1 MSSSPRV
8 TRLSSPV
15 FEVGIS
21 PSPLGTADAAL
32 VSDNDNPAAPNI
44 GRALLRRFRFEV
56 SFACIANSFHTS
68 ADVLDRWAAFRS
80 DAKTIYTEQET
91 PHRRTLSEPVPSNF
105 RNFLT
110 KPVISGKTGHF
121 WQNRSFLAKPVH
133 QFTQRS
139 GLTCLPGSGEVF
151 SPSPRSSQVPGSG
164 SQGALGSRPGN
175 IRVDTLPP
183 VIASF

>member
-32 VSDNDNPAAPNI
+32 ASDSDNPAAPNT

-56 SFACIANSFHTS
+56 CFSWGIVNSFHTP
-68 ADVLDRWAAFRS
+68 ADCPDRWNPFFG
-80 DAKTIYTEQET
+80 EL
-91 PHRRTLSEPVPSNF
+91 RRHPLTVPKENLFDSCHHYV

-110 KPVISGKTGHF
+110 KPVIHD
-121 WQNRSFLAKPVH
+121 RRMHAVH
-133 QFTQRS
+133 S
-139 GLTCLPGSGEVF
+139 LTVQHVLHRALNSAVTALDAHAET
-151 SPSPRSSQVPGSG
+151 SPKAESANPSSKQTAPE
-164 SQGALGSRPGN
+164 
-175 IRVDTLPP
+175 
-183 VIASF
+183 